1 MEILEFKNKILKFLK
16 KSIDVLNSFEM
27 TKKKKK
33 LNLKIY
39 PQKLSN
45 LNNKEK
51 NILKKQSLRICEQ
64 YQMIYL

>member
-27 TKKKKK
+27 NKKKKK

-39 PQKLSN
+39 P
-45 LNNKEK
+45 
-51 NILKKQSLRICEQ
+51 
-64 YQMIYL
+64 